1 MNLEPEQHLDGKAQR
16 TLEAI
21 QQSLDSRESRGLSN
35 MVKLVQD
42 LSSKALSLSVEELS
56 NIIGADSAVAAKVI
70 SASNTL
76 SYNPYGVPIKSV
88 TQAIHLLGFDQ
99 ISNLILSLLLLE
111 NANEERNPQEQR
123 EIASQTLFSAHIAR
137 EFALDLG
144 IDRFQALACAA
155 LRNFGRLLMSSFM
168 LVDYRAAG
176 RLKEKMTDEEAY
188 RKVFGLTP
196 LELGQ
201 QLMSSSQ
208 LPKPV
213 QKCLDELPEHVT
225 RDLEKDPDNQL
236 LLLSEASIQIVE
248 IAQNPELSFEKHS
261 EAILDMAHQFPGLHD
276 YTTSTIHGLFS
287 RIQARLNEFSQ
298 DYGFNLSATKTF
310 KDWRLRSKMCDLD
323 SEESGFTGPP
333 FVEHATEP
341 VEEIGLP
348 ESDGREEYSKRND
361 DSRAPFEGI
370 TSPITEFLAGDHPDI
385 RRAFEALSK
394 YFFSVKQVEEVLIFT
409 ADRQDPEQWYAPW
422 GKGVLFR
429 GVGNR
434 PIVKTSQ
441 RNLMGLV
448 LQSGRD
454 LYVADADVS
463 KVQPLIPRWMQIPYR
478 VKSVGIW
485 PIRQGSEIYAV
496 ILLAHIGEGFMNFS
510 EHDIRIIHRLR
521 DELENALN
529 QSVLQN

>member
-1 MNLEPEQHLDGKAQR
+1 MNFEPDQHPDGKAQR

-21 QQSLDSRESRGLSN
+21 QQSLGSRESRGLSN

-56 NIIGADSAVAAKVI
+56 NIIGSDSAVASKVI

-99 ISNLILSLLLLE
+99 ISNLTLSLLLLE

-123 EIASQTLFSAHIAR
+123 EIASQTLFSAYIAR
-137 EFALDLG
+137 EFARDLG

-176 RLKEKMTDEEAY
+176 RLKEKMSDEEAY

-201 QLMSSSQ
+201 HLMSSSQ

-225 RDLEKDPDNQL
+225 RDLKNDPNNQL
-236 LLLSEASIQIVE
+236 LLLSEASMQIVE
-248 IAQNPELSFEKHS
+248 IAQNPELSFDKHL

-276 YTTSTIHGLFS
+276 YSSSTIIGLFS

-298 DYGFNLSATKTF
+298 DYGFDLSATKAL
-310 KDWRLRSKMCDLD
+310 KDWRLRAKMRDLNA
-323 SEESGFTGPP
+323 EESGLTEPP
-333 FVEHATEP
+333 FSEHVDEP
-341 VEEIGLP
+341 IDEIGLP
-348 ESDGREEYSKRND
+348 NDDGREEFHDSG
-361 DSRAPFEGI
+361 DSRAFFEGI
-370 TSPITEFLAGDHPDI
+370 TSPITEFLSGDRPDLK
-385 RRAFEALSK
+385 RAFEALSQ

-409 ADRQDPEQWYAPW
+409 PDREDPEQWYAHW

-434 PIVKTSQ
+434 PIVKRSQ
-441 RNLMGLV
+441 RDLMGLV

-485 PIRQGSEIYAV
+485 PIRQGEEIYAV
-496 ILLAHIGEGFMNFS
+496 ILLAHIGEGFMKCS

-529 QSVLQN
+529 VPVIQE